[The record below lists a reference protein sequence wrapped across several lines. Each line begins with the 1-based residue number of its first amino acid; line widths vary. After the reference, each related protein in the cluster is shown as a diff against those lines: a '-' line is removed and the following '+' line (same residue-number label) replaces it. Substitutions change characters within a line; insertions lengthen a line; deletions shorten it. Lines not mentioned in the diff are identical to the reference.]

1 MKSRSL
7 HEKPIGHLG
16 QTMVEFA
23 LVLPILL
30 MLLFGILEVG
40 RMIYTYAAVHNASR
54 EAVRYASAIGRDD
67 NGKLKYSYCAGIEE
81 RARRSAYFV
90 PLTISIEYYAGTSTT
105 PTDTCN
111 DDGSG
116 SDPSVSVS
124 SGDRVKVTVT
134 TTYST
139 LVNLIPI
146 SPRPV
151 SSWSARTI
159 LGLVEMEPIPGSGG
173 PGGSGSSTSTPTP
186 TPTDAGTPGT
196 PVPTD
201 TPTATPT
208 PTNTPEGGTWY
219 TLTPAPTDTPAA
231 TFTPSNTPTITPTPT
246 STFTPTPT
254 FTPTATFTPTPTPT
268 AVPGCGNITSGSI
281 LTAGNSMAMTITNPH
296 EAVTILNVR
305 VVWNSLSGAKGSA
318 LALRGAYL
326 DGVQFWSGTST
337 AGDTVIEPTS
347 PLIVPGNNATTSII
361 FTFDKQYHPNYL
373 GTQQITIYLSTLGC
387 EGVIIQRP

>member
-1 MKSRSL
+1 MKSRYQNQRRSAYQAQA
-7 HEKPIGHLG
+7 I
-16 QTMVEFA
+16 VEFA
-23 LVLPILL
+23 IVLPILM
-30 MLLFGILEVG
+30 MLLVGILEVG
-40 RMIYTYAAVHNASR
+40 RMIYIYAAVHNASR

-67 NGKLKYSYCAGIEE
+67 NGKYKYNYCAGIEE

-90 PLTISIEYYAGTSTT
+90 PLTIVIDYYAGTATT
-105 PTDTCN
+105 PTDTCT

-116 SDPSVSVS
+116 SDPSVTVS
-124 SGDRVKVTVT
+124 SGDRVRVTVT

-159 LGLVEMEPIPGSGG
+159 LGLVEMEPIPGGS
-173 PGGSGSSTSTPTP
+173 GGSGSSTSTPTP
-186 TPTDAGTPGT
+186 TPTNTGTPA
-196 PVPTD
+196 
-201 TPTATPT
+201 TPTPTSTPTETPT
-208 PTNTPEGGTWY
+208 PTNTPEGGVWY
-219 TLTPAPTDTPAA
+219 TLTPIPTDTPAA

-254 FTPTATFTPTPTPT
+254 FTPTATFTPTLTPTP
-268 AVPGCGNITSGSI
+268 VPGCGNITHGSL
-281 LTAGNSMAMTITNPH
+281 LTGGNSMAMTITNPH
-296 EAVTILNVR
+296 ESVTILDLR

-318 LALRGAYL
+318 LALKGVYL

-337 AGDTVIEPTS
+337 TGDTVITPTS
-347 PLIVPGNNATTSII
+347 PVIIPGNNATTSII

-373 GTQQITIYLSTLGC
+373 GTQQVSISLSTPGC
-387 EGVIIQRP
+387 EGIVIQAP

>member
-1 MKSRSL
+1 MKCRYQNQ
-7 HEKPIGHLG
+7 KRRGYQAQAI
-16 QTMVEFA
+16 VEFA
-23 LVLPILL
+23 IVLPVLM
-30 MLLFGILEVG
+30 MLLVGILEVG

-54 EAVRYASAIGRDD
+54 EAVRYASAVGKDD
-67 NGKLKYSYCAGIEE
+67 NGKFKYNYCAGIEE

-90 PLTISIEYYAGTSTT
+90 PLTIVIEYYSGSSTT

-116 SDPSVSVS
+116 SDPAVSVS

-139 LVNLIPI
+139 LVKLIPI

-173 PGGSGSSTSTPTP
+173 SGGSGSSTSVPTSVP
-186 TPTDAGTPGT
+186 TGVTPGT

-201 TPTATPT
+201 TPTETPT
-208 PTNTPEGGTWY
+208 PTNTPEGGVWY
-219 TLTPAPTDTPAA
+219 TLTPIPTDTPAA

-268 AVPGCGNITSGSI
+268 AVPGCGNITHGSL

-296 EAVTILNVR
+296 EAVTILDVR

-318 LALRGAYL
+318 LALKGAYL

-337 AGDTVIEPTS
+337 AGDTVIVPAS
-347 PLIVPGNNATTSII
+347 PVTLPGNNATTSII

-373 GTQQITIYLSTLGC
+373 GTQQVSISLSTPGC
-387 EGVIIQRP
+387 EGIVIQAP